1 MHYYQFNIGDY
12 QSHTAHLSELEDLA
26 YRRLL
31 DWIYLHEKPIPL
43 EINEVARN
51 IRMRTQSESIA
62 IVLQE
67 FFIRTEAG
75 WVSARVQREIDK
87 AGDKSQKASQSAKA
101 RWDADAL
108 RKQSESNATHN
119 TLPITQN
126 PIPITLNTTDT
137 NICPP
142 DGEPADKLPD
152 CQHQAVI
159 DLYHQQLP
167 TLRRVEVWND
177 ARKGYLRQRW
187 REVAAEL
194 SKDKP
199 TSGGAVL
206 DWFNDFFGHIQKSR
220 FLVGKVSGKDGRAF
234 TADLEWILKPSN
246 FAKIIE
252 GKYHGS
258 N

>member
-126 PIPITLNTTDT
+126 PIPITQNTTDT

-142 DGEPADKLPD
+142 DGEPAEKLPD

-220 FLVGKVSGKDGRAF
+220 FLVGKVNGKDGRAF

-246 FAKIIE
+246 FAKIVE

>member
-126 PIPITLNTTDT
+126 PIPITQNTTDT

-142 DGEPADKLPD
+142 DGEPAEKLPD

>member
-75 WVSARVQREIDK
+75 WVSTRVQREIDK

-126 PIPITLNTTDT
+126 PIPITQNTTDT
-137 NICPP
+137 VENATISPSTPDATGASAVTPAPP
-142 DGEPADKLPD
+142 ETPLPSE
-152 CQHQAVI
+152 
-159 DLYHQQLP
+159 QLP
-167 TLRRVEVWND
+167 
-177 ARKGYLRQRW
+177 
-187 REVAAEL
+187 AAP
-194 SKDKP
+194 S
-199 TSGGAVL
+199 A
-206 DWFNDFFGHIQKSR
+206 SR
-220 FLVGKVSGKDGRAF
+220 SV
-234 TADLEWILKPSN
+234 N
-246 FAKIIE
+246 
-252 GKYHGS
+252 
-258 N
+258 